1 MASKKHASVVVIG
14 AGPGGYA
21 AAFRSA
27 DLGKDVLLIDREPV
41 LGGVCLNR
49 GCIPSKALLHIARV
63 MEEARS
69 LNGMGVEFGSP
80 KINIDSIREWKEK
93 VIIQLNQGIAQMA
106 KARKVETLQ
115 GTAAFKSNSELV
127 VSVGS
132 KKTTVSFDHCI
143 IAAGSVSASAPGI
156 SMDHPDI
163 LTSRTALD
171 LEKIPETLLVI
182 GGGYIGLEIGTVY
195 HALGSKV
202 SVVEFM
208 PALLPGADPDLVK
221 PLFRKLSKQFEEIAL
236 STKITG
242 VEPATKSGLSV
253 SLEKNG
259 KTISREYDQV
269 LMAVGRRPNT
279 DHLQLGNT
287 DIKTNEKNFITVDRK
302 QKTAVDYI
310 FAVGDIAGDPMLAHK
325 ATHEGKV
332 AAEVIAGLPSA
343 FDAMA
348 IPAVIFTD
356 PEIAW
361 AGLTE
366 TEAKKNS
373 VAYEK
378 GEFPW
383 AASGKSLA
391 IGRNEGKTKIL
402 FDPVSKRTLGVGMV
416 GPNAGDLI
424 SEGVLAI
431 EMGADPDDISLT
443 VHPHPTLSET
453 FSNAAEVFA
462 GTVTDIYVP
471 KKKG

>member
-27 DLGKDVLLIDREPV
+27 DLGKDVLLIDREPA

-69 LNGMGVEFGSP
+69 LNRMGVEFGSP
-80 KINIDSIREWKEK
+80 EINIDSIREWKEK

-143 IAAGSVSASAPGI
+143 IAAGSVSASAPGR

-182 GGGYIGLEIGTVY
+182 GGGYIGLEMGTVY
-195 HALGSKV
+195 HAFGSKV
-202 SVVEFM
+202 SVAEFM
-208 PALLPGADPDLVK
+208 PDLLPGADADLVK
-221 PLFRKLSKQFEEIAL
+221 PLFRKLSKQFEDIAL
-236 STKITG
+236 STKITRL
-242 VEPATKSGLSV
+242 EPANKSGLSV
-253 SLEKNG
+253 SLEKDR
-259 KTISREYDQV
+259 KTISRKYDQV

-302 QKTAVDYI
+302 QKTTVDHI
-310 FAVGDIAGDPMLAHK
+310 FAIGDIAGDPMLAHK

-356 PEIAW
+356 PRSH
-361 AGLTE
+361 G
-366 TEAKKNS
+366 
-373 VAYEK
+373 
-378 GEFPW
+378 
-383 AASGKSLA
+383 
-391 IGRNEGKTKIL
+391 
-402 FDPVSKRTLGVGMV
+402 PV
-416 GPNAGDLI
+416 
-424 SEGVLAI
+424 
-431 EMGADPDDISLT
+431 
-443 VHPHPTLSET
+443 
-453 FSNAAEVFA
+453 
-462 GTVTDIYVP
+462 
-471 KKKG
+471 

>member
-1 MASKKHASVVVIG
+1 
-14 AGPGGYA
+14 
-21 AAFRSA
+21 
-27 DLGKDVLLIDREPV
+27 
-41 LGGVCLNR
+41 
-49 GCIPSKALLHIARV
+49 
-63 MEEARS
+63 
-69 LNGMGVEFGSP
+69 
-80 KINIDSIREWKEK
+80 
-93 VIIQLNQGIAQMA
+93 
-106 KARKVETLQ
+106 
-115 GTAAFKSNSELV
+115 
-127 VSVGS
+127 
-132 KKTTVSFDHCI
+132 
-143 IAAGSVSASAPGI
+143 
-156 SMDHPDI
+156 
-163 LTSRTALD
+163 
-171 LEKIPETLLVI
+171 
-182 GGGYIGLEIGTVY
+182 
-195 HALGSKV
+195 
-202 SVVEFM
+202 
-208 PALLPGADPDLVK
+208 
-221 PLFRKLSKQFEEIAL
+221 
-236 STKITG
+236 
-242 VEPATKSGLSV
+242 
-253 SLEKNG
+253 
-259 KTISREYDQV
+259 
-269 LMAVGRRPNT
+269 MAVGRRPNT

-287 DIKTNEKNFITVDRK
+287 DIKTNEKKFITVDRK
-302 QKTAVDYI
+302 QKTAVDHI

-383 AASGKSLA
+383 VASGKSLA

>member
-1 MASKKHASVVVIG
+1 M
-14 AGPGGYA
+14 
-21 AAFRSA
+21 
-27 DLGKDVLLIDREPV
+27 
-41 LGGVCLNR
+41 
-49 GCIPSKALLHIARV
+49 
-63 MEEARS
+63 
-69 LNGMGVEFGSP
+69 
-80 KINIDSIREWKEK
+80 
-93 VIIQLNQGIAQMA
+93 
-106 KARKVETLQ
+106 
-115 GTAAFKSNSELV
+115 
-127 VSVGS
+127 
-132 KKTTVSFDHCI
+132 
-143 IAAGSVSASAPGI
+143 
-156 SMDHPDI
+156 
-163 LTSRTALD
+163 
-171 LEKIPETLLVI
+171 I
-182 GGGYIGLEIGTVY
+182 GGGYIGLEMGTVY

-202 SVVEFM
+202 SVAEFM
-208 PALLPGADPDLVK
+208 PDLLPGADADLVK
-221 PLFRKLSKQFEEIAL
+221 PLFRKLSKQFEDIAL

-242 VEPATKSGLSV
+242 VEPAKKSGLSV
-253 SLEKNG
+253 SLEKDG

-302 QKTAVDYI
+302 QKTTVDHI
-310 FAVGDIAGDPMLAHK
+310 FAIGDIAGDPMLAHK

>member
-27 DLGKDVLLIDREPV
+27 DLGKDVLLIDREPA

-69 LNGMGVEFGSP
+69 LNAMGVEFGSP
-80 KINIDSIREWKEK
+80 EINIDSIREWKEK

-127 VSVGS
+127 VSAGS
-132 KKTTVSFDHCI
+132 KKTTISFDHCI

-182 GGGYIGLEIGTVY
+182 GGGYIGLEMGTVY

-202 SVVEFM
+202 SVAEFM
-208 PALLPGADPDLVK
+208 PDLLPGADADLVK

-242 VEPATKSGLSV
+242 VEPAKKSGLSV
-253 SLEKNG
+253 SLEKDG

-302 QKTAVDYI
+302 QKTAVDHI
-310 FAVGDIAGDPMLAHK
+310 FAVGDCSNHPNNIFKQRLRLESVQNAVEQAKLIAASITGSHKPYQEVPWFWSDQYNIKLQIAGISQDHDHRVIRGFPEEEKFAVFYQKEKRLIAVDAINSPKEFMV
-325 ATHEGKV
+325 GKKWIAMQAKIPFELIRNRDV
-332 AAEVIAGLPSA
+332 DLKKIAG
-343 FDAMA
+343 
-348 IPAVIFTD
+348 
-356 PEIAW
+356 
-361 AGLTE
+361 
-366 TEAKKNS
+366 
-373 VAYEK
+373 
-378 GEFPW
+378 
-383 AASGKSLA
+383 
-391 IGRNEGKTKIL
+391 
-402 FDPVSKRTLGVGMV
+402 
-416 GPNAGDLI
+416 
-424 SEGVLAI
+424 
-431 EMGADPDDISLT
+431 
-443 VHPHPTLSET
+443 
-453 FSNAAEVFA
+453 
-462 GTVTDIYVP
+462 
-471 KKKG
+471 